1 MSTLHT
7 FHPTKFHVSIGSWQP
22 VLRIAPGDT
31 VVTTT
36 IDSAGVDQHGH
47 KVNIGGNPQT
57 GPFFITSA
65 NPGDVIAVRFDRVV
79 PNRPYGHTS
88 GRLAAHVVDPEFV
101 FKLPPNEGAPFGMS
115 TLRPG
120 RPPSHRT
127 TQWSPISRHSRFRL
141 IPWSDALGLRRIAGR
156 QFPVQPPGRTAETWI
171 TGGFGKA

>member
-1 MSTLHT
+1 M
-7 FHPTKFHVSIGSWQP
+7 
-22 VLRIAPGDT
+22 LRIASGDT

-36 IDSAGVDQHGH
+36 IDSAGVDQYGH

-101 FKLPPNEGAPFGMS
+101 FKLPGVTHVRSSIVLKEVKSESRLPVAQGRASPATRRRRLAP
-115 TLRPG
+115 
-120 RPPSHRT
+120 
-127 TQWSPISRHSRFRL
+127 
-141 IPWSDALGLRRIAGR
+141 
-156 QFPVQPPGRTAETWI
+156 
-171 TGGFGKA
+171 